1 MPRKRRSTHTKRKRR
16 VSTKRRKTPSK
27 RRLAGY
33 TKVGKKYAMV
43 FKRGKKTSIGRSRY
57 TSKKSLMSSAKKY
70 V

>member
-1 MPRKRRSTHTKRKRR
+1 MPYKRRSKTYKKRR
-16 VSTKRRKTPSK
+16 RSPKRRKTTSK

-33 TKVGKKYAMV
+33 TKFGNKYAMV
-43 FKRGKKTSIGRSRY
+43 FKRGKKTSIGKGRY